1 MSNTSDYYI
10 ITGASSG
17 IGLSTT
23 KFLAKKGLQIIA
35 TARKVEDIAHLD
47 SIANVRSVFL
57 DVRDQNS
64 IDKLVEF
71 IEDKNLKIKGLINNA
86 GILDIGLVVAKPV
99 EIMEE
104 IFDVNVFGVHR
115 ITQAILPFLLETK
128 GHLLFISSDSGLI
141 TFRYNTI
148 YCMTKHAIES
158 YAEGLRDE
166 LKKHPVSISLI
177 EPGNVKSEIVRTAV
191 NRLDDEIPLLF
202 ENEVS
207 ELIESLRQSIGSFD
221 NSRSADNVAK
231 IIHEALTGKKPL
243 FRYLV
248 TDRQET
254 KRTISVLLDKTISV
268 NKSSKFQ
275 LSDGEIN
282 NRIEFA
288 KNL

>member
-1 MSNTSDYYI
+1 VTGYFI

-23 KFLAKKGLQIIA
+23 KFLAKKGFRIIA
-35 TARKVEDIAHLD
+35 TARKDEDIKHLN
-47 SIANVRSVFL
+47 SLSNVSSVYL
-57 DVRDQNS
+57 DVGEQNS
-64 IDKLVEF
+64 INELVDY
-71 IEDKNLKIKGLINNA
+71 IKQNDLKIKGLINNA
-86 GILDIGLVVAKPV
+86 GVLDIGLVAAKPV

-115 ITQAILPFLLETK
+115 MTLAILPFLLETK

-141 TFRYNTI
+141 TFRFNTI
-148 YCMTKHAIES
+148 YCMTKHSIES

-166 LKKHPVSISLI
+166 LKKHPVTIGLI
-177 EPGNVKSEIVRTAV
+177 EPGNVKSKIVKTAIH
-191 NRLDDEIPLLF
+191 RLDDEHPLLF
-202 ENEVS
+202 ENEV
-207 ELIESLRQSIGSFD
+207 LKLNESLKESVDSFD
-221 NSRSADNVAK
+221 NSRSADIVARV
-231 IIHEALTGKKPL
+231 IFEALTSKKPL

-254 KRTISVLLDKTISV
+254 KRTITVLLDKTISV

-275 LSDGEIN
+275 LSDDEIDK
-282 NRIEFA
+282 RIEFA